1 MVPDGP
7 LDSVSTTDLVGA
19 LLVLWVV
26 ALATLL
32 TSGSDPTAPPVWWAP
47 VGLVLLCASGVV
59 AYALFRRAETRGER
73 LGQVWEASPEC
84 QHELPD
90 TERKRR

>member
-1 MVPDGP
+1 MVPDSP
-7 LDSVSTTDLVGA
+7 LDWVSATDLVGA

-32 TSGSDPTAPPVWWAP
+32 TSGSDPTTPPVWWAP
-47 VGLVLLCASGVV
+47 VGLVLLVASGVV

-84 QHELPD
+84 HHEHPD
-90 TERKRR
+90 HRKR